1 MLPCKGQCSEF
12 QRHSPTLFTCVY
24 RRKLSKA
31 PLPLSKKK
39 NRAPDNERRKGELHI
54 TLLLALIFLIVG
66 HFVHY
71 S

>member
-12 QRHSPTLFTCVY
+12 QRHSPTSFTCVY

-39 NRAPDNERRKGELHI
+39 TVHQTMKGERENY
-54 TLLLALIFLIVG
+54 T
-66 HFVHY
+66 
-71 S
+71 

>member
-12 QRHSPTLFTCVY
+12 QRHSPTSFTCVY

-39 NRAPDNERRKGELHI
+39 KTAHQTMKGERENY
-54 TLLLALIFLIVG
+54 T
-66 HFVHY
+66 
-71 S
+71 